1 MKKALLWIG
10 FTFGLPAILLGLW
23 WLITAISPNFFFP
36 SPGEIL
42 VTFFQTWFGPRLW
55 LDVLPSIL
63 RFGVGVLIAIVLG
76 IVLGVVIGLNRDLR
90 SLTEPTFEFFRA
102 LPAPVLIPPLLLLI
116 GPNDATKITLIVLAA
131 IWPVLLNTVEGVRAS
146 DSVQNETSRSYGI
159 HGFNRVRYQ
168 VLPGAAPQ
176 IMAGVRQALPIGLIL
191 MVISEMFNAT
201 AGLGFAIIQFQRTF
215 AIPEMWSGILVLG
228 LLGYGVAVV
237 FRIFERR
244 ILRWYHGL
252 KDLENAS

>member
-1 MKKALLWIG
+1 MRKALIAVG
-10 FTFGLPAILLGLW
+10 YTVGLPLILIALW
-23 WLITAISPNFFFP
+23 WLASTLSPSFFFP
-36 SPGEIL
+36 PPGEIL
-42 VTFFQTWFGPRLW
+42 TTFFETWFGPRLW

-63 RFGVGVLIAIVLG
+63 RFGVGVIIAMVAG
-76 IVLGVVIGLNRDLR
+76 VVLGVIIGLNRDLR
-90 SLTEPTFEFFRA
+90 ALTEPTFEFFRA

-116 GPNDATKITLIVLAA
+116 GPNDTTKILLIALAA
-131 IWPVLLNTVEGVRAS
+131 VWPVLLNTVEGVRAS

-159 HGFNRVRYQ
+159 HGFSRVRYQ
-168 VLPGAAPQ
+168 ILPGAAPQ
-176 IMAGVRQALPIGLIL
+176 IMAGIRQCLPIGLIL

-237 FRIFERR
+237 FRFFERR